1 MRRDPRAYLWDVR
14 EAADAIASFMQGRGF
29 DAYAGDLM
37 LRSAVERQLAIIG
50 EALSQL
56 ARVDQGLAA
65 RIPELRRV
73 IGFRNVLIHGYDQ
86 IDNAGVWRIVEA
98 VLPPLRRRIADRLV
112 ELGEP

>member
-1 MRRDPRAYLWDVR
+1 M
-14 EAADAIASFMQGRGF
+14 F
-29 DAYAGDLM
+29 
-37 LRSAVERQLAIIG
+37 RSAVERQLAIIG

-73 IGFRNVLIHGYDQ
+73 VAFRNVLIHGYDQ

-98 VLPPLRRRIADRLV
+98 DFAAVARARRRLLV